1 MNGAAQ
7 PKTVRVELGERGYD
21 IVIGNG
27 LVASAGAHIKPLL
40 AQPRVVT
47 ITDENVAGHW
57 LEPYRASLAAA
68 GIEGAELIL
77 PPGEQTKD
85 FQHLQQVSEWL
96 LETGIDR
103 KTMLVALGGG
113 VIGDLAGFAAA
124 IALRGIPFVQ
134 VPTTLLSQVDSSVG
148 GKTAID
154 TPQGKNLVG
163 AFYQP
168 KLVLADMDTLD
179 TLPGREVMAG
189 YAEVVKYGLLG
200 DKDFFE
206 WCEANGPALAAGGGP
221 ERAHVVEMSCL
232 AKARIVADD
241 EREAGQRALLNLGHT
256 FAHAFEIEAG
266 FGGSLL
272 HGEAVAMGMVA
283 AFGLS
288 QRLGFCPGQDV
299 DRVRRHFE
307 AVGLPTGVSKVRGES
322 WTAERMIEHMGR
334 DKKTEGGRL
343 TFILARGI
351 GEAFISRD
359 VDMADLS
366 AYLDDY
372 LAS

>member
-148 GKTAID
+148 GKTPSTRRRAKTWSAPSTSRSWCSPTW
-154 TPQGKNLVG
+154 TPSI
-163 AFYQP
+163 P
-168 KLVLADMDTLD
+168 
-179 TLPGREVMAG
+179 
-189 YAEVVKYGLLG
+189 
-200 DKDFFE
+200 
-206 WCEANGPALAAGGGP
+206 CPA
-221 ERAHVVEMSCL
+221 
-232 AKARIVADD
+232 AR
-241 EREAGQRALLNLGHT
+241 
-256 FAHAFEIEAG
+256 
-266 FGGSLL
+266 
-272 HGEAVAMGMVA
+272 
-283 AFGLS
+283 
-288 QRLGFCPGQDV
+288 
-299 DRVRRHFE
+299 
-307 AVGLPTGVSKVRGES
+307 
-322 WTAERMIEHMGR
+322 
-334 DKKTEGGRL
+334 
-343 TFILARGI
+343 
-351 GEAFISRD
+351 
-359 VDMADLS
+359 
-366 AYLDDY
+366 
-372 LAS
+372 